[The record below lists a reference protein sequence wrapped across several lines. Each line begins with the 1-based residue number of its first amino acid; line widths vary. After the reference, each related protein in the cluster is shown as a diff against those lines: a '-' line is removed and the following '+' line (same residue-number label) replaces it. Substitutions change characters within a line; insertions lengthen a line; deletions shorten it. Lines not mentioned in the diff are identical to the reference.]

1 MVYKSLILISGLL
14 LKITIIKIF
23 VVNSTNIIVC

>member
-14 LKITIIKIF
+14 LKIAIIKIF